1 MRHIVI
7 VLAILLLLLQY
18 KLWLGNGSIPRVWEL
33 KQALEMQRDENEHLR
48 ERNLALEADVKDLR
62 EGLEAIEERARM
74 ELGMVR
80 EGETFFQIV
89 NGLPVDEASLQ

>member
-18 KLWLGNGSIPRVWEL
+18 KLWLGDGSIPRVWEL
-33 KQALEMQRDENEHLR
+33 KQALEMQRDENSGLR

-89 NGLPVDEASLQ
+89 NGLPIHDESL

>member
-1 MRHIVI
+1 MKHIVI
-7 VLAILLLLLQY
+7 VLVVLLLLLQY
-18 KLWLGNGSIPRVWEL
+18 KLWLGDGSIPRVWEL
-33 KQALEMQRDENEHLR
+33 KQAMDMQRNENDHLR

-89 NGLPVDEASLQ
+89 NGLPVDGESLQ

>member
-7 VLAILLLLLQY
+7 LLFILLLLLQY
-18 KLWLGNGSIPRVWEL
+18 KLWLGEGSIPGVWEL
-33 KQALEMQRDENEHLR
+33 KQALEIQRDENERLR

-62 EGLEAIEERARM
+62 DGLEAVEERARM
-74 ELGMVR
+74 ELGMVK

-89 NGLPVDEASLQ
+89 DAMPVDDEPAQ